1 MRWAVSTQT
10 FYEDKQTIDIA
21 TISINKT
28 SVVGLLFLYV
38 AILTRRNSSKVAVS
52 VPVFPLDTCGS
63 VSNIIC
69 NKHAEKCSNL

>member
-38 AILTRRNSSKVAVS
+38 AILTRRNSSKVAV
-52 VPVFPLDTCGS
+52 FPLDTCGS